1 LRRRAGAWARLLAAA
16 LIFAVLIW
24 RLGTRPFLDG
34 LRGVG
39 PGTLLAALAITGVT
53 SVCSAWRWRVVAEA
67 LGVGL
72 ALPAATVAYYRSQ
85 FLNCTLPG
93 GLLGDIHRGVRHGAD
108 AGSLGRGVRAVVWE
122 RTAGQVVQAAIALVV
137 LLALPSPVHAAA
149 PVAVAAT
156 AFAAVVVLILSRGLA
171 RHGPGRLARR
181 VGAIVAEVRGA
192 LLQPPVWPAVML
204 ASLLVLGGHIGMFLL
219 AARAAGVRGTPTEM
233 LPLAL
238 IVLLGRGHPRQR
250 RRMGSTRRRGRLGV
264 RGRGFRRG
272 PRNGRSDRLRRHDP
286 GRDAPR
292 RRGAAGRLAAAAA
305 HLLRGHH
312 PGARD
317 GGRAQIERPI
327 PSAPPH
333 VRTRSAGSAQT
344 A

>member
-16 LIFAVLIW
+16 LILAVLIW
-24 RLGTRPFLDG
+24 RLGARPFLDG

-72 ALPAATVAYYRSQ
+72 PLPAATVAYYRSQ

-156 AFAAVVVLILSRGLA
+156 AFAAVVVVVVMLSRGLA

-181 VGAIVAEVRGA
+181 VEAIVAEVRGA
-192 LLQPPVWPAVML
+192 LLHPPVWPAVISPPCWSSVVTS
-204 ASLLVLGGHIGMFLL
+204 ACSCWPPERPVS
-219 AARAAGVRGTPTEM
+219 AARR
-233 LPLAL
+233 
-238 IVLLGRGHPRQR
+238 
-250 RRMGSTRRRGRLGV
+250 
-264 RGRGFRRG
+264 
-272 PRNGRSDRLRRHDP
+272 
-286 GRDAPR
+286 PR
-292 RRGAAGRLAAAAA
+292 RCRW
-305 HLLRGHH
+305 H
-312 PGARD
+312 
-317 GGRAQIERPI
+317 
-327 PSAPPH
+327 
-333 VRTRSAGSAQT
+333 
-344 A
+344 

>member
-1 LRRRAGAWARLLAAA
+1 LRGRAGAWARLLAAA

-24 RLGTRPFLDG
+24 RVGTRPFLDG
-34 LRGVG
+34 LRGIG

-72 ALPAATVAYYRSQ
+72 PLPAATVAYYRSQ

-181 VGAIVAEVRGA
+181 VEAIVAEVRGA

-219 AARAAGVRGTPTEM
+219 AARAAGVRSTPTEM

-238 IVLLGRGHPRQR
+238 IVLVGAAIPVNVG
-250 RRMGSTRRRGRLGV
+250 GW
-264 RGRGFRRG
+264 G
-272 PRNGRSDRLRRHDP
+272 PREGVAAWVFAAAGFGAARGTAAATAFGVMTLVATLPGAAVLLTGWLR
-286 GRDAPR
+286 PR
-292 RRGAAGRLAAAAA
+292 RTSSVVTT
-305 HLLRGHH
+305 
-312 PGARD
+312 
-317 GGRAQIERPI
+317 Q
-327 PSAPPH
+327 APK
-333 VRTRSAGSAQT
+333 AT
-344 A
+344 AEHR